1 MLRKLTLDEV
11 QISYEVQPEEMISV
25 EGHLATDEPE
35 KDREQE
41 REIVEAVN
49 RGYVEAWCTLVV
61 KASWQHWSAIDV
73 LGGCSFEPGLS
84 TAELTKQVEDT
95 IEWHDMKAEAL
106 NSLQKLLETDSRLL
120 AQLAV

>member
-11 QISYEVQPEEMISV
+11 QITYEVQPEEMISV
-25 EGHLATDEPE
+25 EGHFASDEPE

-41 REIVEAVN
+41 RLIVEAVN
-49 RGYVEAWCTLVV
+49 AGYVEAWCTLVV

-73 LGGCSFEPGLS
+73 LGGVSFDAGLS
-84 TAELTKQVEDT
+84 PEELKRQVEQM
-95 IEWHDMKAEAL
+95 IEGHGMKSEAL
-106 NSLQKLLETDSRLL
+106 DSLQKLLETDSRLL